1 MFSIVSW
8 NIQYGKGVD
17 GIINLSRIV
26 DVINQEGL
34 PDVLCLQEVSRND
47 PEIDNGNDH
56 VEELRL
62 LLPNYK
68 HFFGQSYD
76 RLGGKKKRKQFG
88 NLILSAHSPVQVLY
102 HMLPSPSDPKA
113 RFMPRQVTEMLIN
126 TGLNSFRIMN
136 THLEFFS
143 EKQQIAQV
151 NRLREI
157 HKEACEQHH
166 NPGIDKPK
174 TPFEIINRHEKMII
188 CGDFN
193 FTLESIPY
201 KIMTESMPN
210 DISNILDAWNI
221 LYPNKNRNPTCGVY
235 DKNQWKHGP
244 HCRDYFFISKI
255 LENKVRK
262 FSVNNETSASD
273 HQPIRLI
280 LDL

>member
-17 GIINLSRIV
+17 GIINLSRIA
-26 DVINQEGL
+26 DVINQDGL

-47 PEIDNGNDH
+47 PEIDNGNDQ
-56 VEELRL
+56 VEELKL
-62 LLPNYK
+62 LFPRYN
-68 HFFGQSYD
+68 HFFGPSYD
-76 RLGGKKKRKQFG
+76 RSIGKKKRKQFG
-88 NLILSAHSPVQVLY
+88 NLILSVHSPVQVLY
-102 HMLPSPSDPKA
+102 HMLPSPSDPTA
-113 RFMPRQVTEMLIN
+113 RFMPRQVTEMVIN
-126 TGLNSFRIMN
+126 TGSNSFRIMN

-157 HKEACEQHH
+157 HKEACEQYH

-193 FTLESIPY
+193 FTLESNPY
-201 KIMTESMPN
+201 KIMTEPMSH
-210 DISNILDAWNI
+210 DISNIHDAWDI
-221 LYPNKNRNPTCGVY
+221 LYPKNNRTPTCGVY
-235 DKNQWKHGP
+235 DNNQWKEGP

-255 LENKVRK
+255 LDNKVKR